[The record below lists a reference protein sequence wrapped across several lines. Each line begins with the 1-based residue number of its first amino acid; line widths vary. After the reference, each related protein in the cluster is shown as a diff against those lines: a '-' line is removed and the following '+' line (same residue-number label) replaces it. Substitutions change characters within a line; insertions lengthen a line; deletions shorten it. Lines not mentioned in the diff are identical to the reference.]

1 MKFYRY
7 NINYFFHNNIII
19 NNLTA
24 VYLNYFGSISFYKNG
39 KNHNTKNTAYIHN
52 DNKFNG
58 FYLNGNFYGYK
69 DDFTK
74 HSWRKFVKLQ
84 AFL

>member
-24 VYLNYFGSISFYKNG
+24 VYLNYYGSISFYKNG
-39 KNHNTKNTAYIHN
+39 LYHN
-52 DNKFNG
+52 DKNLSFIDNDGYKEFC
-58 FYLNGNFYGYK
+58 LNGKIYGNNTN
-69 DDFTK
+69 FTK
-74 HSWRKFVKLQ
+74 SSWRKFAKLK

>member
-1 MKFYRY
+1 MKFYKY

-19 NNLTA
+19 NNLNA
-24 VYLNYFGSISFYKNG
+24 VYLSFYNSILFFKNG
-39 KNHNTKNTAYIHN
+39 KLHNYKNSAFIDN
-52 DNKFNG
+52 DGYKG

>member
-24 VYLNYFGSISFYKNG
+24 VYLNFYGSISFYKNG
-39 KNHNTKNTAYIHN
+39 LYHN
-52 DNKFNG
+52 DKNLSFIDNDGYKEFC
-58 FYLNGNFYGYK
+58 LNGKIYSNNTN
-69 DDFTK
+69 FTK
-74 HSWRKFVKLQ
+74 KTWRKFVKLK